1 MSAHHR
7 RHHTYVSLL
16 FCRLEYW
23 IIFGIFNLLEVAL
36 DLMFWSVVVHFYMK
50 RLFCLTA
57 TLLCRP
63 ARLPMHISIDVV
75 KLGFLVY
82 CQLPFHGYG
91 NGAHFLYL
99 QVCDKKKC
107 ACAPALPTS
116 VSCIAC
122 NTTCSMSG
130 LGFSI
135 TGRTLNEH
143 LPACLGPRLCSEVH
157 WRPLPGPLLLAG
169 RQGLLLQ
176 GRPRWPLS
184 VHHSSSGLGR

>member
-23 IIFGIFNLLEVAL
+23 IIFGIFSLLEVAL

-99 QVCDKKKC
+99 QVCDKKSVLAHLLC
-107 ACAPALPTS
+107 LLQLAVLRAIQPAVCRALVSALP
-116 VSCIAC
+116 
-122 NTTCSMSG
+122 G
-130 LGFSI
+130 G
-135 TGRTLNEH
+135 H
-143 LPACLGPRLCSEVH
+143 
-157 WRPLPGPLLLAG
+157 
-169 RQGLLLQ
+169 
-176 GRPRWPLS
+176 
-184 VHHSSSGLGR
+184 